1 MRVEGGAPDWP
12 HKVWALL
19 AAIVELSDEHE
30 LDTVLPSIVAG
41 VAAIADARYAALGIY
56 DSTGTIESFIHHG
69 IDDGTIAR
77 IGRFPQGHG
86 LLGEV
91 MVASGPIRLADLSAD
106 PRFGGFPPNHPPM
119 RTFLGVPVA
128 RGGHRYGNLY
138 LAEKAGGVPFDEED
152 EAVVVAFAACAVG
165 AIESAR
171 LVHAERARA
180 EAVAELAASKERVAV
195 KRDMLGAILNAQ
207 EAERARVS
215 RDLHDDVGQSLT
227 SVLLALRLVESSLA
241 GIEVDVGDAR
251 RRTEDVRELVADA
264 LRRARQLAFDL
275 RPTVLDDVGL
285 SPALERLVQ
294 ATTARGIVAVEL
306 ATEGLTDTR
315 LSSEVETVV
324 YRVVQEALTN
334 VLRHARASTASV
346 TVIVTEERVRALV
359 EDDGIGFDAGAAPV
373 RGHLGMVGMVE
384 RAELVGGTLELSSNP
399 GAGTTVLLEVPLA

>member
-1 MRVEGGAPDWP
+1 MRLGGGAPDWP

-77 IGRFPQGHG
+77 IARFPQGHG

-106 PRFGGFPPNHPPM
+106 PRFGGFPLNHPPM

-207 EAERARVS
+207 EPHAKTVAGGLA
-215 RDLHDDVGQSLT
+215 DLHPHHVAMWTHHHRRHRRPLRVGPR
-227 SVLLALRLVESSLA
+227 LAEWPAQPSHA
-241 GIEVDVGDAR
+241 GPPPR
-251 RRTEDVRELVADA
+251 CP
-264 LRRARQLAFDL
+264 RRAPAGQGRAQQRRQCSLGGGF
-275 RPTVLDDVGL
+275 
-285 SPALERLVQ
+285 
-294 ATTARGIVAVEL
+294 TT
-306 ATEGLTDTR
+306 
-315 LSSEVETVV
+315 
-324 YRVVQEALTN
+324 
-334 VLRHARASTASV
+334 
-346 TVIVTEERVRALV
+346 
-359 EDDGIGFDAGAAPV
+359 
-373 RGHLGMVGMVE
+373 GMH
-384 RAELVGGTLELSSNP
+384 
-399 GAGTTVLLEVPLA
+399 